1 MKLGKSKAEQ
11 ISEGKEETSKKS
23 LQVGKFVKRHKKL
36 TIFVCVVVIGAVVT
50 VTVLGRKPKEP
61 QITGSGY
68 TTTTLEKRDISTSI
82 SVTGTIASAESKTV
96 TTTLSNIDVKNLNVQ
111 VGDVVTKGD
120 TLVVFDDSALSEDL
134 ADAKSSLSVS
144 QAQTANNLQS
154 AERSY
159 QEASENASVQASR
172 AADNVTSSYN
182 SYTQAVSTEAS
193 TKTAYQTAKSQEED
207 AQKAYQQ
214 QGETVDKLQQE
225 VEQLTTDLQNAA
237 EDEKDSIQ
245 KKLTKKQQSLE
256 TAQKKYEEL
265 ATTYKEAQQ
274 STTTAQQAYEQ
285 AAASL
290 EQASSSY
297 TKAVQDQEDTERNN
311 KSTLANQESSLEN
324 TKLQSTNGSKNE
336 EDQVETLQ
344 EQIDGCTITAPISG
358 VVTALNV
365 EEGETFAGGEV
376 LTIQDN
382 TNFIVEASVD
392 EYDIADIE
400 KGMSVVIKTDATGEE
415 ELQGEVTYVAP
426 TASSSSGSSSEMT
439 GASSTGSSGYEVK
452 ISIHTT
458 NDRLRIG
465 MSAKVSILTASRE
478 DVFAVPYDAIETN
491 ENGESVIYV
500 VDTPM
505 SEQKKAIVVE
515 AGLESDYYTEISSDE
530 LTEGML
536 VVTGS
541 SGKSENS
548 TPDNDMGMM
557 FDGMG
562 GGKSGGGGGNPGGM
576 GQRP

>member
-1 MKLGKSKAEQ
+1 M
-11 ISEGKEETSKKS
+11 
-23 LQVGKFVKRHKKL
+23 
-36 TIFVCVVVIGAVVT
+36 
-50 VTVLGRKPKEP
+50 
-61 QITGSGY
+61 
-68 TTTTLEKRDISTSI
+68 
-82 SVTGTIASAESKTV
+82 
-96 TTTLSNIDVKNLNVQ
+96 
-111 VGDVVTKGD
+111 
-120 TLVVFDDSALSEDL
+120 
-134 ADAKSSLSVS
+134 
-144 QAQTANNLQS
+144 
-154 AERSY
+154 
-159 QEASENASVQASR
+159 
-172 AADNVTSSYN
+172 
-182 SYTQAVSTEAS
+182 
-193 TKTAYQTAKSQEED
+193 
-207 AQKAYQQ
+207 
-214 QGETVDKLQQE
+214 
-225 VEQLTTDLQNAA
+225 
-237 EDEKDSIQ
+237 
-245 KKLTKKQQSLE
+245 
-256 TAQKKYEEL
+256 
-265 ATTYKEAQQ
+265 
-274 STTTAQQAYEQ
+274 
-285 AAASL
+285 
-290 EQASSSY
+290 
-297 TKAVQDQEDTERNN
+297 
-311 KSTLANQESSLEN
+311 
-324 TKLQSTNGSKNE
+324 
-336 EDQVETLQ
+336 
-344 EQIDGCTITAPISG
+344 
-358 VVTALNV
+358 TALNV